1 MNKHG
6 LKRRHW
12 LLAGTA
18 LTAALPVTLS
28 TGCARLLQRG
38 PRWLP
43 APELAGLAPAAPREF
58 RAAWVAT
65 VANIDWPSRK
75 GLSAPE
81 QQTEIRQLLDVAV
94 DLKLNAIILQVRT
107 SADAL
112 YESALEPWSEYLS
125 GTQGQSPGY
134 DPLALW
140 IAEAHQRGLE
150 LHAWLNPFR
159 ARQSQASSAPAANH
173 LSQTQ
178 PTWVKSYGD
187 QQWMDP
193 GEPGAAA
200 HTLAVCQDLLQRYE
214 VDGLH
219 IDDYF
224 YPYPVNDPSSRQEL
238 DFPDEPSWQRYLLG
252 GGRLARADWRRQN
265 VDQLVQRIHQTVRA
279 TKPWVRFGI
288 SPFGL
293 GKPGWR
299 PPGIAG
305 FSQYDKLY
313 ADAERWL
320 IEGWLDYFVPQLYW
334 PIAQKPQAFGTLL
347 DYWQAQNPLGRH
359 LWPGLFTS
367 RVLALNGAAGAQ
379 SNSKAESWPVAELLD
394 QIALVRERRERRD
407 QRNGDR
413 QRTPSSG
420 HAHFSMV
427 ALSQN
432 RRGLADALKAGPY
445 AEAALVPATAW
456 LEDRPAL
463 ALEVQIRAEA
473 DGQLQLQLAAP
484 QRHAVWLRYGERWVL
499 HLVGS
504 QLRVPALGV
513 DGVVVAGL
521 DRIGREGPR
530 QGFSLA

>member
-1 MNKHG
+1 MTEHLN
-6 LKRRHW
+6 RRHL

-18 LTAALPVTLS
+18 LTAALPVGLG
-28 TGCARLLQRG
+28 TGCAQLLQRS
-38 PRWLP
+38 PRLLA
-43 APELAGLAPAAPREF
+43 APELAALAPAAPREF

-81 QQTEIRQLLDVAV
+81 QQAEIRQLLDVAV
-94 DLKLNAIILQVRT
+94 DLKLNAIILQVRS
-107 SADAL
+107 SADAV

-134 DPLALW
+134 DPLSLW

-150 LHAWLNPFR
+150 LHAWINPFR
-159 ARQSQASSAPAANH
+159 ARQSQASSVPAANH
-173 LSQTQ
+173 LSRTQ
-178 PTWVKSYGD
+178 PSWIKQYGD

-252 GGRLARADWRRQN
+252 GGQFARADWRRQN

-293 GKPGWR
+293 GKPSGR

-320 IEGWLDYFVPQLYW
+320 TEGWLDYFVPQLYW
-334 PIAQKPQAFGTLL
+334 PINQKPQAFGTLL

-367 RVLALNGAAGAQ
+367 RVQAQNGANNLQDG
-379 SNSKAESWPVAELLD
+379 NNKAESWPVAEVLD
-394 QIALVRERRERRD
+394 QIALVRDRRERRER
-407 QRNGDR
+407 DR

-420 HAHFSMV
+420 HAHFSMI

-432 RRGLADALKAGPY
+432 RRGLADALKTGLY
-445 AEAALVPATAW
+445 AQAALVPATGW
-456 LEDRPAL
+456 LEDGPLL
-463 ALEVQIRAEA
+463 AVDLQIRAET
-473 DGQLQLQLAAP
+473 DGRLRLLLAAP
-484 QRHAVWLRYGERWVL
+484 QRHALWLRYGERWVL
-499 HLVGS
+499 HLVGREL
-504 QLRVPALGV
+504 QVPALGW
-513 DGVVVAGL
+513 DCVVVAAL
-521 DRIGREGPR
+521 DRIGREGLR
-530 QGFSLA
+530 YGYRLV

>member
-1 MNKHG
+1 MNKRD
-6 LKRRHW
+6 LKRRHC

-18 LTAALPVTLS
+18 LAAALPVTLG
-28 TGCARLLQRG
+28 TGCTRLLQRE
-38 PRWLP
+38 PRWLA
-43 APELAGLAPAAPREF
+43 APELAALAPAAPREF

-81 QQTEIRQLLDVAV
+81 QQAEIRQLLDVAV

-107 SADAL
+107 SADAF

-159 ARQSQASSAPAANH
+159 ARQSQASSAPSPKH

-178 PTWVKSYGD
+178 PSWVKRYGD

-193 GEPGAAA
+193 GEPDAAA
-200 HTLAVCQDLLQRYE
+200 HTLAVCQDLLQRYA

-224 YPYPVNDPSSRQEL
+224 YPYPVNDPVSKQEL
-238 DFPDEPSWQRYLLG
+238 DFPDEPSWQRYLQGAGQLT
-252 GGRLARADWRRQN
+252 RADWRRQN
-265 VDQLVQRIHQTVRA
+265 VDQLVQRIHQTVRT

-293 GKPGWR
+293 GKPSWR
-299 PPGIAG
+299 PPGITG

-320 IEGWLDYFVPQLYW
+320 SAGWLDYFVPQLYW

-367 RVLALNGAAGAQ
+367 RVLALSRSGN
-379 SNSKAESWPVAELLD
+379 NKTESWPVTELLE
-394 QIALVRERRERRD
+394 QIALIRERREQRD
-407 QRNGDR
+407 QRSSNR
-413 QRTPSSG
+413 QRTASSG

-432 RRGLADALKAGPY
+432 RRGLADALKVGPY
-445 AEAALVPATAW
+445 AQAALVPATAW
-456 LEDRPAL
+456 LEDHPAL
-463 ALEVQIRAEA
+463 PLEVQISAQA
-473 DGQLQLQLAAP
+473 DGQLHLLLTAR
-484 QRHAVWLRYGERWVL
+484 QRHAVWLRYGGERWVL
-499 HLVGS
+499 HLLG
-504 QLRVPALGV
+504 QELRVPALGL
-513 DGVVVAGL
+513 DGVVVAAI

-530 QGFSLA
+530 LGYRLD